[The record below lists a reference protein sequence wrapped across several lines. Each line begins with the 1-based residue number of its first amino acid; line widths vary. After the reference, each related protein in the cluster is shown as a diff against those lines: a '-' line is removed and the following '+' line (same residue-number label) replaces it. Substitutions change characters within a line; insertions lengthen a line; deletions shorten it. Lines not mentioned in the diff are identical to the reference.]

1 MSKTAGTPAGKPP
14 AAKPAAPKQTRVRTP
29 TILQMEAVECGAASL
44 AIILAHF
51 GRWVPLEELRVACGV
66 SRDGSKASNL
76 LRAARGYGLTAKG
89 FKKEPDRLADMPW
102 PLIVHWNFN
111 HYLVFEGFKGD
122 RAHLNDPVTGPR
134 NVSRAE
140 FGEAFTGVALA
151 FERGPEFKP
160 GRKPP
165 GFTRLLGRQLARSRA
180 AVGYAL
186 AATVALVLPGIALP
200 AFTKAFVDEVLIG
213 GQRGWLVPLLL
224 GMTATALVRALLT
237 ALQQSALLKLETKLG
252 MVLASRYLWRLLQLP
267 VPFFGQRH
275 PGDIAGRVAANDRVA
290 RLLSGELAT
299 AALNLLTVLFFGLV
313 MLAYDPLLAG
323 ITVLLTAGNLLLLR
337 GASRGRDDA
346 GRRLLAEQ
354 AKLGAVTVG
363 SIQAI
368 ETLKSAGLEGQAFER
383 WAGHQARLLSV
394 RQTLGVHSGLLTV
407 APGFLNALGTAA
419 ILGLGSVRVMDG
431 ALTVGALVAFQSLA
445 ASFSAP
451 VATLVGMGG
460 TLQRVTADLQ
470 RLSDTLD
477 HPVDPHSG
485 LAGEG
490 GAALQPDGPARP
502 DAARLDDARLGGA
515 VELVDVSFGYS
526 PLDPPLIEGLS
537 LSLAPGMRVALVGGS
552 GSGKS
557 TVGRLICGLCRPWS
571 GRILFDGR
579 PAAEIPAG
587 LRAASVAYV
596 DQDVFLFD
604 GTVRDNLTL
613 WDATAPEASLTAA
626 LADAAILDEVAGRP
640 GQLDA
645 PVAEGGVNFSGGQ
658 RQRLEIARALSGN
671 PSILVLDEATAA
683 LDVATEAL
691 IDDNL
696 RRRGCT
702 CVIIAHRL
710 STIRDCDEIIV
721 LDHGRVVERGTH
733 EALLARGG
741 EYASLIAAG

>member
-1 MSKTAGTPAGKPP
+1 MSDGKAPR
-14 AAKPAAPKQTRVRTP
+14 PKQTRVRTP
-29 TILQMEAVECGAASL
+29 TVLQMEAVECGAASL
-44 AIILAHF
+44 GIVLAHF
-51 GRWVPLEELRVACGV
+51 GRWVPLEELRAACGV

-76 LRAARGYGLTAKG
+76 LRAARAYGLTAKG
-89 FKKEPDRLADMPW
+89 FKKEPDKLADMPW

-122 RAHLNDPVTGPR
+122 RAFLNDPVTGPR
-134 NVSRAE
+134 SVTRAE

-151 FERGPEFKP
+151 FEKGPNFVP

-165 GFTRLLGRQLARSRA
+165 GFARMLGRQLARSRA

-186 AATVALVLPGIALP
+186 AASLALVLPGIALP
-200 AFTKAFVDEVLIG
+200 AFSKAFVDEVLIG
-213 GQRGWLVPLLL
+213 GQRGWLAPLLL
-224 GMTATALVRALLT
+224 GMAATALLRGLLT
-237 ALQQSALLKLETKLG
+237 ALQQGALLKLETKVAAV
-252 MVLASRYLWRLLQLP
+252 MASRYLWRLLQLP

-299 AALNLLTVLFFGLV
+299 AAMNLLSVVFFGLV
-313 MLAYDPLLAG
+313 MLTYDPALSAVVFLLA
-323 ITVLLTAGNLLLLR
+323 AGNTLILR
-337 GASRGRDDA
+337 GASRGRNDA
-346 GRRLLAEQ
+346 GRRLLSEQ

-383 WAGHQARLLSV
+383 WAGYQARLLSV
-394 RQTLGVHSGLLTV
+394 RQTLGVHAGLLTV
-407 APGFLNALGTAA
+407 APGALNALGTAA
-419 ILGLGSVRVMDG
+419 VLGLGAVRVMDG

-445 ASFSAP
+445 ASFSGP
-451 VATLVGMGG
+451 VARLVGMGG

-470 RLSDTLD
+470 RLNDTLD
-477 HPVDPHSG
+477 HPVDPQSG
-485 LAGEG
+485 LAASELETETASEMVAEG
-490 GAALQPDGPARP
+490 P
-502 DAARLDDARLGGA
+502 ARLGGA
-515 VELVDVSFGYS
+515 IELVDLSFGYS
-526 PLDPPLIEGLS
+526 VLDPPLIEGLS
-537 LSLAPGMRVALVGGS
+537 LTLAPGMRVALVGGS

-557 TVGRLICGLCRPWS
+557 TVGRLICGLCPPWS
-571 GRILFDGR
+571 GQILFDGK
-579 PAAEIPAG
+579 PPSAIPVA

-596 DQDVFLFD
+596 DQEVFLFD

-613 WDATAPEASLTAA
+613 WDSTVPDAA
-626 LADAAILDEVAGRP
+626 LTRALEDAAILDEIAGRH

-658 RQRLEIARALSGN
+658 RQRLEIARALTGD
-671 PSILVLDEATAA
+671 PSILILDEATAA
-683 LDVATEAL
+683 LDVATEKR

-721 LDHGRVVERGTH
+721 LSRGRVVERGTH

>member
-1 MSKTAGTPAGKPP
+1 MSGTAPP
-14 AAKPAAPKQTRVRTP
+14 RQKRVRTP
-29 TILQMEAVECGAASL
+29 TMLQMEAVECGAASL
-44 AIILAHF
+44 GIVLAHF
-51 GRWVPLEELRVACGV
+51 GRWVSLEELRAACGV

-89 FKKEPDRLADMPW
+89 FKKEPEQLAAMPW

-134 NVSRAE
+134 SVSRAE
-140 FGEAFTGVALA
+140 FAEAFTGVVLA
-151 FERGPEFKP
+151 FEKGPGFVP

-165 GFTRLLGRQLARSRA
+165 GFARMLGRLAARSRA

-186 AATVALVLPGIALP
+186 AASVALVLPGIALP
-200 AFTKAFVDEVLIG
+200 AFTKAFVDEVLVG
-213 GQRGWLVPLLL
+213 GQRNWLVPLLL
-224 GMTATALVRALLT
+224 GMAATALVRGLLT
-237 ALQQSALLKLETKLG
+237 ALQQGALLKLETKLG

-299 AALNLLTVLFFGLV
+299 AAMNLLTVVFFGLV
-313 MLAYDPLLAG
+313 MLTYDPALAAVAILL
-323 ITVLLTAGNLLLLR
+323 VLGNLLLLR

-346 GRRLLAEQ
+346 GRRMLAEQ
-354 AKLGAVTVG
+354 AKLGAATVG

-383 WAGHQARLLSV
+383 WAGYQARLLAV
-394 RQTLGVHSGLLTV
+394 RQTLGTHSALLLV
-407 APGFLNALGTAA
+407 APNFLNALGTAA
-419 ILGLGSVRVMDG
+419 ILGLGAVRVMDG
-431 ALTVGALVAFQSLA
+431 ALTIGTLVAFQSLA
-445 ASFSAP
+445 ASFAAP
-451 VATLVGMGG
+451 VAALVGMGG

-470 RLSDTLD
+470 RLNDTLD
-477 HPVDPHSG
+477 HPVDPQSG
-485 LAGEG
+485 LAPEAEG
-490 GAALQPDGPARP
+490 AESV
-502 DAARLDDARLGGA
+502 ARLGGA
-515 VELVDVSFGYS
+515 VELVDLTFGYS

-537 LSLAPGMRVALVGGS
+537 LTLAPGMRVALVGGS

-571 GRILFDGR
+571 GEIRFDGR
-579 PAAEIPAG
+579 AASDIPVPV
-587 LRAASVAYV
+587 RAASVAYV

-613 WDATAPEASLTAA
+613 WDPTVPEAALTRA
-626 LADAAILDEVAGRP
+626 LADAAILDEVAGRQ
-640 GQLDA
+640 GQFDA

-658 RQRLEIARALSGN
+658 RQRLEIARALTGD

-683 LDVATEAL
+683 LDVATESL
-691 IDDNL
+691 IDGNL

-721 LDHGRVVERGTH
+721 LDRGRVVERGTH

>member
-1 MSKTAGTPAGKPP
+1 MNKASPS
-14 AAKPAAPKQTRVRTP
+14 KQTRVRTP

-44 AIILAHF
+44 GIILAHF
-51 GRWVPLEELRVACGV
+51 GRWVPLEELRAACGV

-89 FKKEPDRLADMPW
+89 FKKEPDKLADMPW

-122 RAHLNDPVTGPR
+122 RAYLNDPVTGPR
-134 NVSRAE
+134 SVSRAE

-151 FERGPEFKP
+151 FETGPGFAA

-165 GFTRLLGRQLARSRA
+165 GFTRMLGRQLARSRA

-186 AATVALVLPGIALP
+186 AASVALVLPGIALP

-224 GMTATALVRALLT
+224 GMTATALLRGLLT
-237 ALQQSALLKLETKLG
+237 ALQQGALLKLETKFA

-299 AALNLLTVLFFGLV
+299 AAMNLLTIVFFGLV
-313 MLAYDPLLAG
+313 MLTYDPALAAVAILLV
-323 ITVLLTAGNLLLLR
+323 TGNLLLLR
-337 GASRGRDDA
+337 GASRGRNDA
-346 GRRLLAEQ
+346 GRRLLSEQ
-354 AKLGAVTVG
+354 AKLGAVTIG

-383 WAGHQARLLSV
+383 WAGYQARLLSV

-407 APGFLNALGTAA
+407 APAFLNALGTAA
-419 ILGLGSVRVMDG
+419 ILGLGAVRVMDG

-451 VATLVGMGG
+451 VAKLVGMGG

-470 RLSDTLD
+470 RLNDTLD
-477 HPVDPHSG
+477 HPADPQSG
-485 LAGEG
+485 LAPDM
-490 GAALQPDGPARP
+490 GAPTSGP
-502 DAARLDDARLGGA
+502 ARLGGA

-526 PLDPPLIEGLS
+526 VLDPPLIEGLS
-537 LSLAPGMRVALVGGS
+537 LTLAPGMRVALVGGS

-557 TVGRLICGLCRPWS
+557 TVGRLICGLCQPWS
-571 GRILFDGR
+571 GHILFDGTP
-579 PAAEIPAG
+579 PAAIPAS
-587 LRAASVAYV
+587 LRAASIAYV
-596 DQDVFLFD
+596 DQEVFLFD

-613 WDATAPEASLTAA
+613 WDSTVPEAALTRA
-626 LADAAILDEVAGRP
+626 LEDAAILDEVAGRH

-683 LDVATEAL
+683 LDVATEQR

-721 LDHGRVVERGTH
+721 LNRGRVVERGTH

>member
-1 MSKTAGTPAGKPP
+1 
-14 AAKPAAPKQTRVRTP
+14 
-29 TILQMEAVECGAASL
+29 MEAVECGAASL
-44 AIILAHF
+44 GIILAHF
-51 GRWVPLEELRVACGV
+51 GRWVPLEELRAACGV

-76 LRAARGYGLTAKG
+76 LRAARNYGLTAKG
-89 FKKEPDRLADMPW
+89 FKKEPEKLADMPW

-122 RAHLNDPVTGPR
+122 RAYLNDPVTGPR
-134 NVSRAE
+134 HVSRAE

-151 FERGPEFKP
+151 FEVGPAFAP

-165 GFTRLLGRQLARSRA
+165 GFARTLGRQLARSRA

-186 AATVALVLPGIALP
+186 AASLALVLPGIALP

-237 ALQQSALLKLETKLG
+237 ALQQSALLKLETKVG
-252 MVLASRYLWRLLQLP
+252 MVLASRYVWRLLQLP

-290 RLLSGELAT
+290 KLLSGELAT
-299 AALNLLTVLFFGLV
+299 AAMNLLTIGFFGLV
-313 MLAYDPLLAG
+313 MLTYDPALAAVTFLL
-323 ITVLLTAGNLLLLR
+323 VAGNLLFLR

-346 GRRLLAEQ
+346 GRRLLSEQ
-354 AKLGAVTVG
+354 AKLGAVTIG

-383 WAGHQARLLSV
+383 WAGYQARLLSV
-394 RQTLGVHSGLLTV
+394 RQTLGAHSGLLLV

-419 ILGLGSVRVMDG
+419 ILGLGAVRVMDE

-451 VATLVGMGG
+451 VAALVGMGG

-470 RLSDTLD
+470 RLNDTLD
-477 HPVDPHSG
+477 HPVDPQSG
-485 LAGEG
+485 LAAGQGE
-490 GAALQPDGPARP
+490 DPAEGS
-502 DAARLDDARLGGA
+502 ARLGGA
-515 VELVDVSFGYS
+515 VELDDVSFGYS
-526 PLDPPLIEGLS
+526 VLDPPLIEGLS
-537 LSLAPGMRVALVGGS
+537 LTLAPGMRVALVGGS

-557 TVGRLICGLCRPWS
+557 TVGRLICGLCQPWS
-571 GRILFDGR
+571 GAIRFDGR
-579 PAAEIPAG
+579 PPSAIPAA
-587 LRAASVAYV
+587 LRAASIAYV

-604 GTVRDNLTL
+604 GSVRDNLTL
-613 WDATAPEASLTAA
+613 WDATTPEAALTRA
-626 LADAAILDEVAGRP
+626 LEDSAILDEVAGRH

-658 RQRLEIARALSGN
+658 RQRLEIARALTGN

-683 LDVATEAL
+683 LDVATEKR

-721 LDHGRVVERGTH
+721 LNRGRVVERGTH
-733 EALLARGG
+733 ETLLARGG
-741 EYASLIAAG
+741 EYASLLAAG